1 MNELSAIQK
10 KHHLDES
17 EELYCSLKR
26 QKIEGIV
33 IGKDFFYKIMAQ
45 KNNTFILSRSKIL
58 DRSKLRR
65 LRNSISIGDT
75 ICLNL
80 KFEKNENLRNA
91 RAVAHVANFLAILR
105 LKPGGERS
113 SLLFDI
119 SKLVNEKTQ
128 DAFREKFPQIKQ
140 EKEGSWVIPCT
151 LAPLY
156 DKPSDSN
163 EDKFYHFPSLPSDLK
178 ALVSKF
184 LTPDDF
190 DSLFSIY
197 PLDANTLGQLSDK
210 CQALASYEVKELLQ
224 YVHNSPHNH
233 TQAFVSFYENTQL
246 LRKNVKKLSFWEW
259 NGWNGLNC
267 RNISFIPI
275 SKYFH
280 NMHTVDAW
288 NLRNADDLLIA
299 LQGVTKLKTLDLVGS
314 DVTGETF
321 NFLPD
326 TLEKLYCKSCKKLK
340 EGEIKKLAHI
350 NLKELNLS
358 NTNLSGKE
366 FGKLPKSLKILHCSS
381 CSNLSEDAIAK
392 LGHTQLE
399 SLDISHT
406 LISGTYFSSLPKT
419 LQHLECTGS
428 DVTDESIGT
437 LGQYPALEELVV
449 ALSQIQGTTFGLLPR
464 SLKILDCYSCL
475 RITDAQIRNL
485 RNSSVE
491 WLNLRSVVI
500 TGECLDALP
509 QTLKEFACDSDR
521 LKPGALEILE
531 KLKKTI
537 KITLDYDE
545 GFTSFYM
552 WPKKQ
557 NPANFSG
564 HIRKNNG

>member
-17 EELYCSLKR
+17 EELDCSLKR

-33 IGKDFFYKIMAQ
+33 LGKEFFYKIVVQ
-45 KNNTFILSRSKIL
+45 QNNAFVLVRSKIL
-58 DRSKLRR
+58 DKSKLKR

-105 LKPGGERS
+105 LKPGGESS

-184 LTPDDF
+184 LTPNDF
-190 DSLFSIY
+190 YSLFSIY

-210 CQALASYEVKELLQ
+210 CKALASYETKELFQHLYNCQ
-224 YVHNSPHNH
+224 NHNH
-233 TQAFVSFYENTQL
+233 THAVGSFYENTQL
-246 LRKNVKKLSFWEW
+246 LRKNVKELSFWQW
-259 NGWNGLNC
+259 DGCNL

-288 NLRNADDLLIA
+288 NLRNADDLLVA
-299 LQGVTKLKTLDLVGS
+299 LSGVAQLKTLNLSSS
-314 DVTGETF
+314 DVTGKTF

-326 TLEKLYCKSCKKLK
+326 TLEKLSCSFCKKL
-340 EGEIKKLAHI
+340 EEDEIRKLAHS
-350 NLKELNLS
+350 NLKELDLS
-358 NTNLSGKE
+358 NSDLSGKE

-381 CSNLSEDAIAK
+381 CFNLSEDAIAK
-392 LGHTQLE
+392 LGHTALE

-406 LISGTYFSSLPKT
+406 HISGAHLSTLPPT
-419 LQHLECTGS
+419 LKHLNMTGPN
-428 DVTDESIGT
+428 VTDKTIAA
-437 LGQYPALEELVV
+437 LGSFPALVELSL
-449 ALSQIQGTTFGLLPR
+449 ACASIMGHTFGLLPK
-464 SLKILDCYSCL
+464 SLKKLDCMDCL
-475 RITDAQIRNL
+475 LITDAEIRNL
-485 RNSSVE
+485 KNSSLE
-491 WLNLRSVVI
+491 WLSLHGIFI
-500 TGECLDALP
+500 TGECFDALP
-509 QTLKEFACDSDR
+509 HSLKTLGCSNYKLTPQAYI
-521 LKPGALEILE
+521 LLEQ
-531 KLKKTI
+531 LKKTQDLSVDI
-537 KITLDYDE
+537 
-545 GFTSFYM
+545 
-552 WPKKQ
+552 W
-557 NPANFSG
+557 
-564 HIRKNNG
+564 